1 MIEFV
6 GNIVLTPASDSWT
19 RTIVTEGS
27 GVRNVIGRPIV
38 SRNPP
43 SAPIGLLP
51 GQRPPVLGGRTRF
64 IGNRLESS
72 FVETIRGPVVPDTH
86 IRSRNV
92 AFSASNLRPLQRHYA
107 FFENTSGIDIIPK
120 LTEISMT
127 SGTFVIGETIKGF
140 VGGSHLFSARA
151 YAPNHKT
158 GPGGSPTTTYSL
170 NPYDRSVELPSV
182 YSSSSTI
189 LNVDINSLVD
199 EVLGLSLI
207 HI

>member
-120 LTEISMT
+120 LCI
-127 SGTFVIGETIKGF
+127 
-140 VGGSHLFSARA
+140 HLLL
-151 YAPNHKT
+151 Y
-158 GPGGSPTTTYSL
+158 
-170 NPYDRSVELPSV
+170 PS
-182 YSSSSTI
+182 
-189 LNVDINSLVD
+189 
-199 EVLGLSLI
+199 
-207 HI
+207 

>member
-1 MIEFV
+1 MEEC
-6 GNIVLTPASDSWT
+6 S
-19 RTIVTEGS
+19 
-27 GVRNVIGRPIV
+27 
-38 SRNPP
+38 
-43 SAPIGLLP
+43 
-51 GQRPPVLGGRTRF
+51 
-64 IGNRLESS
+64 LESS
-72 FVETIRGPVVPDTH
+72 SARDTH

-92 AFSASNLRPLQRHYA
+92 AFNANGLRPLGRQYA
-107 FFENTSGIDIIPK
+107 FFDNTSGIDIIPK

-140 VGGSHLFSARA
+140 VGGSHLFSARV

-158 GPGGSPTTTYSL
+158 GPGANPTTTYSL

-199 EVLGLSLI
+199 EV
-207 HI
+207 